1 MTTRRS
7 AVRHLLRLV
16 PVLVIAVA
24 AACTPQRRGA
34 GPPSAYL
41 VFSNNSLSQ
50 ADVFVV
56 AQGLG
61 ARRVGT
67 VMAGQTDTLVVP
79 ADIANRGGTVNVV
92 ARLLARNQAPQTG
105 PVSILPGETY
115 EVRLQTDGRLLSFLP
130 GRS

>member
-1 MTTRRS
+1 MVIRHS

-16 PVLVIAVA
+16 PVLVIAGVA
-24 AACTPQRRGA
+24 ACAPHRRGP
-34 GPPSAYL
+34 GLPPAYL
-41 VFSNNSLSQ
+41 IFSNNSLTQ
-50 ADVFVV
+50 ADVFLV

-67 VMAGQTDTLVVP
+67 VMAGQTDTLLVP
-79 ADIANRGGTVNVV
+79 ADVANRGGTVNVI
-92 ARLLARNQAPQTG
+92 ARLLARNQVPQTG